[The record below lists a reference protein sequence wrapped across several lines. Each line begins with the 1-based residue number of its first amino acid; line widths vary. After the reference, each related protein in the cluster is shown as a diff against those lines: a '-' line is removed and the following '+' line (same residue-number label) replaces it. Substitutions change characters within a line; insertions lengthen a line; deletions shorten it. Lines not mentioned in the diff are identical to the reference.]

1 MTPRRMVKVE
11 DAVKVFTFVISMLG
25 FLSVI
30 RNVELSYSGAFA
42 AFFLLALSFEHRR
55 TFPLP
60 RWLLTCLALCVILLT
75 LLRINTDEFITLV
88 VETLLIL
95 LAIKLLGDKKF
106 RDYMQ
111 IYLISLFLL
120 IGSALLSLDIDFLL
134 YFVCMIF
141 LVTVTVVLLTFYS
154 QDNALT
160 LPLSTVA
167 RIASKAS
174 LISVVAVPVTVLM
187 FLLLPRT
194 SYPIFHFLN
203 RGAHAST
210 GFTDRVSLGKITD
223 IQEDTTV
230 IFRAGMERVPE
241 ELLYWRGIVLDFFDG
256 ASWTSFRSD
265 MPDEGRGRMGGRR
278 QIRQTIYLEPYGNR
292 YLFALDKP
300 TGVSLRYARKTSA
313 MSYILSEGI
322 FRRIKYDSVS
332 TLSDILPES
341 EIDRSVYLQMPE
353 KDFSRTRALVKNLSS
368 GKTREEAAQAILR
381 FLRSGEYQYS
391 LKNLPVSDDPLED
404 FLFRSKY
411 GNCEYFASAMAV
423 MLRIAGIPARL
434 IGGYKGG
441 YYNGAGEYYVVPQKN
456 AHVWVEAYFEKG
468 AVVDSSGWLR
478 MDPTPAGIE
487 NFVSGPSGA
496 FFFKVRL
503 LMDSMNY
510 YWNALVINYDFS
522 KQASLIQKLR
532 SGIRN
537 PGIHLP
543 SKNRTTVVYSAVL
556 ACLVLAIVVIY
567 RRAARRK
574 TPHESILE
582 DFLKKMGRHG
592 YHKRS
597 SEGLEEFVARVK
609 EEKIKARASRFV
621 QAFEGYYYRDERLG
635 REECRELRLLLD
647 IDRK

>member
-1 MTPRRMVKVE
+1 MIKIE

-25 FLSVI
+25 FLSVV

-42 AFFLLALSFEHRR
+42 AFFLLALAFEYRR

-60 RWLLTCLALCVILLT
+60 RWLLTCLALSVILLT

-88 VETLLIL
+88 VEALLIL
-95 LAIKLLGDKKF
+95 LAIKLLGEKKF

-141 LVTVTVVLLTFYS
+141 LVTVTVVLLTFFS

-160 LPLSTVA
+160 LPLPTVV
-167 RIASKAS
+167 RITSKSS
-174 LISVVAVPVTVLM
+174 LISVIAIPVTVLM

-203 RGAHAST
+203 KGAHAST
-210 GFTDRVSLGKITD
+210 GFTDRVSLGKVTD

-230 IFRAGMERVPE
+230 IFRASMERVPE

-256 ASWTSFRSD
+256 ASWTSIQSD
-265 MPDEGRGRMGGRR
+265 MPDDGRGRMGGRR
-278 QIRQTIYLEPYGNR
+278 QVRQTIYLEPYGNR

-300 TGVSLRYARKTSA
+300 TGVSLRYTKKSSA
-313 MSYILSEGI
+313 LTYALSESI

-332 TLSDILPES
+332 ALSDLLPEK

-353 KDFSRTRALVKNLSS
+353 KDFAQTRALVKNLSS
-368 GKTREEAAQAILR
+368 GKSREETAQTILR

-391 LKNLPVSDDPLED
+391 LRNLPVSDDPLED

-468 AVVDSSGWLR
+468 TLTDSSGWLR

-487 NFVSGPSGA
+487 NFVSEPSGA
-496 FFFKVRL
+496 FLFKVRL

-537 PGIHLP
+537 PRIHLS
-543 SKNRTTVVYSAVL
+543 SKSRMTVLYSAVL
-556 ACLVLAIVVIY
+556 ACLVLVIVVIC
-567 RRAARRK
+567 RKVSRRK
-574 TPHESILE
+574 MPHETILE
-582 DFLKKMGRHG
+582 DFLKKMSRYG
-592 YHKRS
+592 YDKRS

-609 EEKIKARASRFV
+609 EERIKARASRFV
-621 QAFEGYYYRDERLG
+621 QAFEGYFYRDKKLS
-635 REECRELRLLLD
+635 REESRELRLLLD
-647 IDRK
+647 MDRE